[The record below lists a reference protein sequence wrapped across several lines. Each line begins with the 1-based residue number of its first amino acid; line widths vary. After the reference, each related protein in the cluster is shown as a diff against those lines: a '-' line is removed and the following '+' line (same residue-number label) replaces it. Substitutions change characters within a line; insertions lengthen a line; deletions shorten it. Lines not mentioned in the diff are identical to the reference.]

1 MSGKQRYKVEDV
13 IDAIERGMTPFGA
26 ARMLGCHP
34 DTVRNYTDRYPTVKR
49 ALLSKR
55 KELVDLAEMGLR
67 GALLD
72 NAPWAIAFTLRT
84 LGRDN
89 GYVERSEHRLAGE
102 DGGPIKIEAYDYN
115 SAIAAITAGPS
126 DDNQKEVKNE

>member
-1 MSGKQRYKVEDV
+1 MAGKQRYKVEQV
-13 IDAIERGMTPFGA
+13 IDAIERGMTPYGA

-55 KELVDLAEMGLR
+55 KELVDLAELGLR

-84 LGRDN
+84 LGRDY
-89 GYVERSEHRLAGE
+89 GYVERTEQRISGE
-102 DGGPIKIEAYDYN
+102 DGGPIKVVPFDYN
-115 SAIAAITAGPS
+115 NAIAAITTRPG
-126 DDNQKEVKNE
+126 DDSQKEVKNE